1 MEDAEVQFKA
11 AEQLYG
17 TLQSERCEY
26 DLALQVYLGILDLMF
41 GRLAE
46 TKNPQRKHA
55 LKTFIDFL
63 LKRAEF
69 CKNPVLMPTPVS
81 PPLPPPR
88 ATVAPARTLTRPTS
102 AARAQDQ
109 PVDANQARLEAMV
122 EQDIIDSSPA
132 VTWDDIIGLD
142 MAKQVMKETIV
153 LPALYPHIFVGLR
166 APAKGILLFGPPGT
180 GKTMLAKAV
189 ATECNATFFNVTAAS
204 LTSKFVMLT

>member
-17 TLQSERCEY
+17 TSQLERCEY
-26 DLALQVYLGILDLMF
+26 EQALQAYLGILDLMF
-41 GRLAE
+41 ARLAE
-46 TKNPQRKHA
+46 TTNPQRKQA

-69 CKNPVLMPTPVS
+69 CKNPVLMPTP
-81 PPLPPPR
+81 PTPPR
-88 ATVAPARTLTRPTS
+88 IGVPQARTLTKSATS
-102 AARAQDQ
+102 VQADDQ
-109 PVDANQARLEAMV
+109 PVDANQARLEAMI

-204 LTSKFVMLT
+204 LTSKFVIST